1 MHAATLRH
9 SPITA
14 RGPMR
19 NGKPVPRG
27 ASRLVAKEPLAT
39 RVRIAKP
46 NFAFIKRLTWPFLLL
61 GLGFGTY
68 ELAQVALPYADRPIA
83 RISIEGNLGYISQ
96 QAVQQ
101 RITPY
106 ASGSFFSV
114 DLTAMRHELEQ
125 MPWIASA
132 EVRRVWPDQ
141 VVVHLEEQLPI
152 ARWGDEALLNN
163 QGEAFKPRELAPYGH
178 LPQLWG
184 PQRAQEQV
192 MQQYQM
198 FSQLLR
204 PLGFSISRLEL
215 RERGSW
221 FLTTTLGGTA
231 GGGTGQSLELL
242 LGRDHLVEKM
252 RRFITIYD
260 KALKEQIANIASVDL
275 RYPNGLAVGWR
286 QPTAPDALA
295 TASRAVN

>member
-9 SPITA
+9 SPIST
-14 RGPMR
+14 RGPLR
-19 NGKPVPRG
+19 NSKPVPRG
-27 ASRLVAKEPLAT
+27 ASRLVAKEPLAA
-39 RVRIAKP
+39 RVRVPKP
-46 NFAFIKRLTWPFLLL
+46 SFGFIKRLSWPFLLL

-68 ELAQVALPYADRPIA
+68 ELAQRALPYADRPIA
-83 RISIEGNLGYISQ
+83 RVSIEGDLGYISQ

-101 RITPY
+101 RIAPY

-114 DLTAMRHELEQ
+114 DLSAMRQELEK

-163 QGEAFKPRELAPYGH
+163 QGQAFKPRELSPYGH

-198 FSQLLR
+198 LSQLLR
-204 PLGFSISRLEL
+204 PLGFTLTRLEL

-221 FLTTTLGGTA
+221 FLTTTSGTA

-286 QPTAPDALA
+286 EPVAPTALA